1 MIKIWLDVMWWDSAI
16 SWKTWIDSRISWWL
30 KSLKLAPEMKL
41 YLIWNEELVR
51 NIVLD
56 KWSKVDTERLDFV
69 DVQEWTE
76 IYNLVK
82 QIKGGTLDWW
92 VSAWDTWK
100 LIKESIR
107 LWRLQSNWQKFTPAL
122 TNFFP
127 KQWWWQTL
135 VLDLWATLAWFNSP
149 QEMLNSYI
157 NNALLAIA
165 YYKSHWKKSPN
176 LWIFNIWTEDYKWP
190 KNLQEVYKEFKEQFW
205 DNFIW
210 NVEWDKLLTTDADI
224 VVTDAFTWNM
234 VLKSIEGTVKVL
246 SKEVKNNILKSKI
259 ATWLTLLLSPYFKDF
274 KNQYN
279 PDKYA
284 WAPILWVN
292 WNIFKSHWSS
302 NSESITSAVLRSYE
316 YSKNWILDKTKENL
330 WQLTSNL

>member
-1 MIKIWLDVMWWDSAI
+1 MIKIGLDVMGGDSAI
-16 SWKTWIDSRISWWL
+16 SGKTGIDSRISGGL

-41 YLIWNEELVR
+41 YLIGNEELVR

-56 KWSKVDTERLDFV
+56 KGSKVDTERLDFV
-69 DVQEWTE
+69 DVQEGTE

-82 QIKGGTLDWW
+82 QIKGGTLDGG
-92 VSAWDTWK
+92 VSAGDTGK

-107 LWRLQSNWQKFTPAL
+107 LGRLQSNGQKFTPAL

-127 KQWWWQTL
+127 KQGGGQTL
-135 VLDLWATLAWFNSP
+135 VLDLGATLAGFNSP

-165 YYKSHWKKSPN
+165 YYKSHGKKSPN
-176 LWIFNIWTEDYKWP
+176 LGIFNIGTEDYKGP
-190 KNLQEVYKEFKEQFW
+190 KNLQEVYKEFKEQFG
-205 DNFIW
+205 DNFIG
-210 NVEWDKLLTTDADI
+210 NVEGDKLLTTDADI
-224 VVTDAFTWNM
+224 VVTDAFTGNM

-259 ATWLTLLLSPYFKDF
+259 ATGLTLLLSPYFKDF

-284 WAPILWVN
+284 GAPILGVN
-292 WNIFKSHWSS
+292 GNIFKSHGSS

-316 YSKNWILDKTKENL
+316 YSKNGILDKTKENL
-330 WQLTSNL
+330 GQLTSNL